1 MQQYKNDILTYTSNN
16 SVRSDC
22 ADITFYNSG
31 QDTIIINSAVVIF
44 ANGTFTLNANANEID
59 RTIYNFKFEGLSNNK
74 QLTVIRKIYI

>member
-1 MQQYKNDILTYTSNN
+1 MQQYKNDILTYTQNN

-31 QDTIIINSAVVIF
+31 QDTVIINSAVVIF
-44 ANGTFTLNANANEID
+44 ANGSFTLNANAGEID
-59 RTIYNFKFEGLSNNK
+59 RTLYNFKFVGASTNK